1 MKKIFSLCSAIA
13 MVLTGLTCCGGGGD
27 DTAFVTA
34 DKFRSGTGLQLIG
47 NPTFIIE
54 PGFSMD
60 YDGDWPT
67 LPDGSPA
74 VPDFTVPG
82 TGNEEIPDDP
92 DTPDVDEFE
101 PARDPEELHPTGKM
115 VIVHR
120 NVTAGNSKYNQAA
133 LVTYCMTKENIG
145 VAKFSFDQRV
155 LEDENLIQGMGI
167 SFSGGNNNNWN
178 NNNNNNTDTLDRISM
193 SSLAAV
199 NVTIY
204 FNFNNGQAT
213 VMITA
218 TGVSVEDGDKEVYT
232 AEEVVLTAN
241 SVQFLVK
248 K

>member
-47 NPTFIIE
+47 NPTFVIE
-54 PGFSMD
+54 PGFSRD
-60 YDGDWPT
+60 AEWDWPT
-67 LPDGSPA
+67 LPDGTPA
-74 VPDFTVPG
+74 TPDFTIPG
-82 TGNEEIPDDP
+82 SGSEEIPDDP
-92 DTPDVDEFE
+92 ATPDVDEFE
-101 PARDPEELHPTGKM
+101 PARDPEQLHPTGKQ
-115 VIVHR
+115 VTVYRDVSAGR
-120 NVTAGNSKYNQAA
+120 NKYSQAA

-145 VAKFSFDQRV
+145 VAKFSFDQRI
-155 LEDENLIQGMGI
+155 LEDENLINGMGI

-178 NNNNNNTDTLDRISM
+178 NNNNQAGTLDRISM

-204 FNFNNGQAT
+204 YNFNNAQAT

-218 TGVSVEDGDKEVYT
+218 SGVSVQEGDNEAYT
-232 AEEVVLTAN
+232 AEVVVLTAN
-241 SVQFLVK
+241 SVTFGVK